1 MDKHLLMWD
10 FKILPNTGSSPEK
23 LTQPSHGLREQ
34 AQVGANIMFSI
45 SDICFFLQ
53 PASLKYE

>member
-34 AQVGANIMFSI
+34 AQVGAIIMFSI
-45 SDICFFLQ
+45 SDICFFCSQ
-53 PASLKYE
+53 QA